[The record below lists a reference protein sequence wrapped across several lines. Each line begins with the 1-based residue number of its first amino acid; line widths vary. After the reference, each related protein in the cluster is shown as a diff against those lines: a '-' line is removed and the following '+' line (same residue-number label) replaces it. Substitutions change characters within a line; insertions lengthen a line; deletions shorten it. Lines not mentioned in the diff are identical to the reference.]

1 MASRRAGAL
10 AVLLLLGGLAGCG
23 ALVEQTD
30 SLTGSDE
37 HPFAGET
44 VTVTVEGTDRER
56 ALAADG
62 LAYWGDNAT
71 DYAGF
76 DVDFRVLASGATAG
90 EGAAVRLR
98 FVERVGAC
106 GDAEYPA
113 GCAPRLNASTGVDRP
128 ATVEVRRGLADEAT
142 RLVVRHEAGH
152 LLGLTHTDRPRDV
165 MAHERDLATR
175 PRPNATERAN
185 PWNDTTVTV
194 ALAGDGAARDRYRG
208 ALDYAVAYVREG
220 ADGAVP
226 ADVSVRAVADPENAD
241 ITVRPVPADD
251 CTSDAG
257 SCLLLEGTDPDRDGA
272 IETYAAAEIRL
283 VGLDA
288 DAAGWHIASQL
299 VDTFNTGDS
308 PDRLDEAGSRERRGD
323 WHG

>member
-1 MASRRAGAL
+1 MDSRRAGAL
-10 AVLLLLGGLAGCG
+10 AVLLLLFGLAGCG
-23 ALVEQTD
+23 ALVEQAD

-37 HPFAGET
+37 HPFADET
-44 VTVTVEGTDRER
+44 VPVAVEGTDRER

-62 LAYWGDNAT
+62 LAYWGGNAT

-76 DVDFRVLASGATAG
+76 DVDFRVLASGAD

-106 GDAEYPA
+106 GDAAFPA
-113 GCAPRLNASTGVDRP
+113 GCAPRLNASTGVERP
-128 ATVEVRRGLADEAT
+128 VTVEVRRGLADAAT

-185 PWNDTTVTV
+185 PWNDTALTV
-194 ALAGDGAARDRYRG
+194 ALAGDDATRDRYRG

-226 ADVSVRAVADPENAD
+226 ADISVRVVPDPDVADV
-241 ITVRPVPADD
+241 TVRSAPADD
-251 CTSDAG
+251 CTVEAG
-257 SCLLLEGTDPDRDGA
+257 SCLSLEGTDPDRDGA
-272 IETYAAAEIRL
+272 IEAYVAAEIRL

-288 DAAGWHIASQL
+288 DVASWHIASQL
-299 VDTFNTGDS
+299 VETFNTGDT
-308 PDRLDEAGSRERRGD
+308 PDRLDEASSRERRGD

>member
-1 MASRRAGAL
+1 MDSRRAGAL
-10 AVLLLLGGLAGCG
+10 AVLLLLGGLAGCS
-23 ALVEQTD
+23 ALVEQAD
-30 SLTGSDE
+30 PLTGSDE

-44 VTVTVEGTDRER
+44 VTVAVEGTDRER

-62 LAYWGDNAT
+62 LAYWTDNAT
-71 DYAGF
+71 EFADFA
-76 DVDFRVLASGATAG
+76 VDFRVLAPGATPAD
-90 EGAAVRLR
+90 EPDVRLR
-98 FVERVGAC
+98 FVETVGGC
-106 GDAEYPA
+106 GDTEFPA

-142 RLVVRHEAGH
+142 RLVVRHEVGH

-175 PRPNATERAN
+175 PRSNATERAN
-185 PWNDTTVTV
+185 PWNDTALAV
-194 ALAGDGAARDRYRG
+194 ALAGDDATRDRYRS
-208 ALDYAVAYVREG
+208 ALDYALAYVREG

-226 ADVSVRAVADPENAD
+226 ADVAVRVVADPDGAD
-241 ITVRPVPADD
+241 VTVRPATADG
-251 CTSDAG
+251 CAVEAG
-257 SCLLLEGTDPDRDGA
+257 SCLSLEGTDPDRDGA
-272 IETYAAAEIRL
+272 IEAYTAAEIRL

-288 DAAGWHIASQL
+288 DVASWHIASQL
-299 VDTFNTGDS
+299 VETFHTGDS